1 MKIEKKYAHCSH
13 YGGKRDENDINYIVI
28 KSIDDKPITHYH
40 IVNGTAIQLIPDENI
55 SDSVN
60 GARMCV
66 KGYLHGICT
75 RYNSISIGVS
85 DKMSKE
91 DLQTLINLIM
101 TIRQRYKIKN
111 ENVIRQMDI
120 TGEFNPEIFYEDD
133 TWKKNILDKL
143 IEI

>member
-13 YGGKRDENDINYIVI
+13 YGDKRDENDINYIVI

-75 RYNSISIGVS
+75 RYNSVSIGVS

-143 IEI
+143 IEL

>member
-13 YGGKRDENDINYIVI
+13 YGDKRDENDINYIVI

-75 RYNSISIGVS
+75 RYNSVSIGVS

>member
-13 YGGKRDENDINYIVI
+13 YGDKRDENDINYIVI